1 MNSYD
6 PSNWEVEAR
15 GSRIQLHTKF
25 EVLLC
30 YMRSYLK
37 STIIIINNN
46 NNNNNNTMVADTLLK
61 TVGCIPCRL
70 ASLCST
76 VQKLQVLCVL
86 QWTLQTVIQGLF
98 LHLLFVWPVNFCD
111 SISSFIRGELCLF
124 SIKFRELTE
133 QMQIRCLE
141 VQWHLASNQALV
153 PV

>member
-46 NNNNNNTMVADTLLK
+46 NNNTMVADTLLK

-86 QWTLQTVIQGLF
+86 PVDSADSHPRAIFTTLVCVT
-98 LHLLFVWPVNFCD
+98 C
-111 SISSFIRGELCLF
+111 
-124 SIKFRELTE
+124 
-133 QMQIRCLE
+133 
-141 VQWHLASNQALV
+141 
-153 PV
+153 